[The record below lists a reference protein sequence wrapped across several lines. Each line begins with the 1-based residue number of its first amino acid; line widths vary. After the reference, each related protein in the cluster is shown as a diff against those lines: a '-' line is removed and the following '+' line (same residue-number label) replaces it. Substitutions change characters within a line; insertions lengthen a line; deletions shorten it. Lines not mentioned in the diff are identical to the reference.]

1 MDQHVC
7 HIEGPLLSNS
17 ICNNYA
23 TKKAPGALYRIEKDE
38 FACHPFKP
46 TGTQKPTFDFFDKLY
61 IGNPHDH
68 PRAKIDFVLSGA
80 ETFIGGMRTK
90 IENSQSSH
98 VITPWTGNSVAQSS
112 TNNFVKLYMLAY
124 NKFLKLTGGHTRAI
138 ERVWSEQ
145 NSGES
150 FKFFYFKHPKSK
162 SCQRELWTAASVL
175 HAEVYFNFD
184 SLRLWFVG
192 VLNEAWYGNPVSYM
206 NTTHTHMSV
215 KQVHYLKK
223 NKE

>member
-1 MDQHVC
+1 MCRLKSLVLTLLFFTIFTLFHCFTRYSSMDQHVC

-68 PRAKIDFVLSGA
+68 PRAKIDFVLSRA
-80 ETFIGGMRTK
+80 ETFIGGLNTK

-112 TNNFVKLYMLAY
+112 TNNFVKLYMMVY
-124 NKFLKLTGGHTRAI
+124 NKFLKFTGGHTRAI

-162 SCQRELWTAASVL
+162 SCQRK
-175 HAEVYFNFD
+175 
-184 SLRLWFVG
+184 R
-192 VLNEAWYGNPVSYM
+192 
-206 NTTHTHMSV
+206 
-215 KQVHYLKK
+215 
-223 NKE
+223 